1 MWTQRR
7 GRAMSALN
15 HLNYYRLPWNFADNA
30 IAWLEPTA
38 KCNLACYGCYR
49 RNESEGHKSLD
60 AVEEDLDVFQRLRK
74 FDAVSIAGGDP
85 LVHPEIVEIVRRV
98 KRRDLK
104 PIINTNGLALTP
116 SLLHELK
123 RAGVF
128 GFTFHIDS
136 KQNRPGW
143 RDANE
148 LELNELR
155 QTYAQMVANAKDIA
169 CAFNSTVYDDS
180 KKFVPEMMKWAE
192 RNIDIVQ
199 LMVFILYR
207 AIDARKFDFYAG
219 SEKLDPKNFIYNDEG
234 EQKRDVKAQEIYDLI
249 KSEYPEFD
257 SCAFLNGTERP
268 DSIKWLLSGR
278 LGTPG
283 KIYGHMGRKG
293 MEIIQMFHHLFLD
306 RYLAYSGPRTTRM
319 GKMMLLFGILDHRL
333 RPVAKRFY
341 SNPLNLFR
349 RLYYQSIMVIQPIDL
364 LDDGAQNMCD
374 SCPDLTVWNG
384 QLVWSCRM
392 DEQLN
397 YGCNLSTRPKDSPGT
412 GEDGS

>member
-1 MWTQRR
+1 
-7 GRAMSALN
+7 MSELN
-15 HLNYYRLPWNFADNA
+15 HLDYYRLPWNFADNS

-49 RNESEGHKSLD
+49 RNDSDGHKSID
-60 AVEEDLDVFQRLRK
+60 EVEADLDVFQKFRK

-85 LVHPEIVEIVRRV
+85 LVHPEIVEIVRRI
-98 KRRDLK
+98 KARDLK
-104 PIINTNGLALTP
+104 PILNTNGLALTP
-116 SLLHELK
+116 ELLRELK
-123 RAGVF
+123 KAGAF

-143 RDANE
+143 KDANE

-155 QTYAQMVANAKDIA
+155 YTYARMVADAGDLA

-180 KKFVPEMMKWAE
+180 KKFVPEMVKWAE

-207 AIDARKFDFYAG
+207 AINARKFDFYAG
-219 SEKLDPKNFIYNDEG
+219 SEKLDSDTFIYNDEG
-234 EQKRDVKAQEIYDLI
+234 EEKKDVKAQEIYDLI
-249 KSEYPEFD
+249 QSEYPDFD

-283 KIYGHMGRKG
+283 KIYGYMGKKG
-293 MEIIQMFHHLFLD
+293 MEILQMFHHLFLD

-319 GKMMLLFGILDHRL
+319 GKSMLLFGIFDRRL
-333 RPVAKRFY
+333 RSAAKRFY
-341 SNPLNLFR
+341 SNPWNVFK
-349 RLYYQSIMVIQPIDL
+349 RLHYQSIMVIQPIDL
-364 LDDGAQNMCD
+364 LEDGTQNMCD

-384 QLVWSCRM
+384 TLVWSCRM

-397 YGCNLSTRPKDSPGT
+397 YGCNLSTRPKTPCGT
-412 GEDGS
+412 PEVASENPSSATR

>member
-1 MWTQRR
+1 
-7 GRAMSALN
+7 MSKLS
-15 HLNYYRLPWNFADNA
+15 HHDYYRLPWNLADNG
-30 IAWLEPTA
+30 IAWLEPTT

-49 RNESEGHKSLD
+49 RNEADGHKPLEAVD
-60 AVEEDLDVFQRLRK
+60 ADLDVFQKFRK

-98 KRRDLK
+98 KERDLK
-104 PIINTNGLALTP
+104 PILNTNGLALEP

-123 RAGVF
+123 RAGAF

-143 RDANE
+143 KDANE

-155 QTYAQMVANAKDIA
+155 YKYARMVADAGDVA

-180 KKFVPEMMKWAE
+180 KKFVPEMAKWAA

-207 AIDARKFDFYAG
+207 AIDAGRFDFFAG
-219 SEKLDPKNFIYNDEG
+219 GEKLNADELIYNDEG
-234 EQKRDVKAQEIYDLI
+234 DDKKDVKAQEIFDLI
-249 KSEYPEFD
+249 QSECPDFEG
-257 SCAFLNGTERP
+257 CAFLNGTEQP
-268 DSIKWLLSGR
+268 DSIKWLLTGR
-278 LGTPG
+278 LGTPE
-283 KIYGHMGRKG
+283 KIYGYMGKKG
-293 MEIIQMFHHLFLD
+293 MEILQSFHHLFMD

-319 GKMMLLFGILDHRL
+319 GKSMLLFGMLDKKL
-333 RPVAKRFY
+333 RPVARRFY
-341 SNPLNLFR
+341 ANPLNAFK
-349 RLYYQSIMVIQPIDL
+349 RLHYQSVMIIQPIDL
-364 LDDGAQNMCD
+364 LDDGTQNMCD

-384 QLVWSCRM
+384 RLVYSCRM

-397 YGCNLSTRPKDSPGT
+397 YGCNLTTRPKGACAGVGVDSGPPA
-412 GEDGS
+412 SPAR

>member
-1 MWTQRR
+1 
-7 GRAMSALN
+7 MSELN
-15 HLNYYRLPWNFADNA
+15 HLDYYRLPWNFADNS

-49 RNESEGHKSLD
+49 RNESDGHKSID
-60 AVEEDLDVFQRLRK
+60 EVEADLDVFQKFRK

-85 LVHPEIVEIVRRV
+85 LVHPEIVEIVRRI
-98 KRRDLK
+98 KARDLK
-104 PIINTNGLALTP
+104 PILNTNGLALTP
-116 SLLHELK
+116 ELLRELK
-123 RAGVF
+123 KAGAF

-143 RDANE
+143 KDANE

-155 QTYAQMVANAKDIA
+155 YTYARMVADAGDLA

-180 KKFVPEMMKWAE
+180 KKFVPEMVKWAE

-207 AIDARKFDFYAG
+207 AIDAKKFDFYAG
-219 SEKLDPKNFIYNDEG
+219 SEKLDSDTFIYNDEG
-234 EQKRDVKAQEIYDLI
+234 EEKKDVKAQEIYDLL
-249 KSEYPEFD
+249 KSEYPDFD
-257 SCAFLNGTERP
+257 GCAFLNGTERP

-283 KIYGHMGRKG
+283 KIYGYMGKKG
-293 MEIIQMFHHLFLD
+293 MEILQMFHHLFLD
-306 RYLAYSGPRTTRM
+306 RYLAYSGPSTTRM
-319 GKMMLLFGILDHRL
+319 GKSMLLFGIFDPRL
-333 RPVAKRFY
+333 RAAAKRFY
-341 SNPLNLFR
+341 SNPWNVFK
-349 RLYYQSIMVIQPIDL
+349 RLHYQSIMVIQPIDL
-364 LDDGAQNMCD
+364 LEDGTQNMCD

-384 QLVWSCRM
+384 TLVWSCSM

-397 YGCNLSTRPKDSPGT
+397 YGCNLSTRPKTPCGT
-412 GEDGS
+412 QGIASENT